1 MLTVFHLTKRYKN
14 VVANYD
20 LNFSVASGEIA
31 VLVGPNG
38 AGKSTAIKCIAG
50 LLRYEGD
57 IYIEQ
62 FKNKTLEAK
71 KLFGYI
77 PEIPAPFE
85 LLTVWEHMEFFG
97 RAYRIENWQQRAED
111 LLGKMQLLDKK
122 DKLGKELS
130 KGMQQKLSICCA
142 LLPKPQVVL
151 FDEPLVGLDPHA
163 IKELKKMILE
173 MKAQGASILISTH
186 MLESVEELWDKVL
199 IMMNGRVAAMR
210 TKEEIALSGEN
221 LQDLFFAITE
231 GNGKQSSA
239 NTQ

>member
-1 MLTVFHLTKRYKN
+1 
-14 VVANYD
+14 
-20 LNFSVASGEIA
+20 
-31 VLVGPNG
+31 
-38 AGKSTAIKCIAG
+38 
-50 LLRYEGD
+50 
-57 IYIEQ
+57 
-62 FKNKTLEAK
+62 
-71 KLFGYI
+71 
-77 PEIPAPFE
+77 
-85 LLTVWEHMEFFG
+85 
-97 RAYRIENWQQRAED
+97 
-111 LLGKMQLLDKK
+111 MQLLDKK